1 MKEDILKFARFVCII
16 SGGTLLDICCV
27 QKSSEVSNFSKIE
40 TLYLNCQV
48 LICFSHRLHATH
60 FPFKIDKTNIG
71 QANQCADINPWLCTK
86 PRLRVP
92 PLVWM
97 LLQCFSWSLTI
108 GCNNSLGVVT
118 GDWLT
123 HCVTLLLQSILIVDT
138 IFVEIIIFSGKS
150 DSTIGNVCLSVRH
163 QKPSASQNLVYLPL
177 CLYVDL

>member
-27 QKSSEVSNFSKIE
+27 RKSSEVSNFSKIE

-48 LICFSHRLHATH
+48 LICFSQRLHAKH
-60 FPFKIDKTNIG
+60 FPFNIDKTNIG
-71 QANQCADINPWLCTK
+71 QANQCPDINPWLCTK

-92 PLVWM
+92 PLVVM

-118 GDWLT
+118 GD
-123 HCVTLLLQSILIVDT
+123 
-138 IFVEIIIFSGKS
+138 
-150 DSTIGNVCLSVRH
+150 
-163 QKPSASQNLVYLPL
+163 
-177 CLYVDL
+177 